1 MNKEIDMK
9 SLRILLYLSVFIVVI
24 FGCSEQEAIDEN
36 SKNNNLAAE
45 DIFLTKE
52 QYKVA
57 GIELAKLKKQEFS
70 EKIFATGSIDLPPQN
85 KAFVGSYFGGTV
97 SKINLLVGDKVR
109 KRQLLF
115 KLTNPEFIS
124 IQENFLKAKSSL
136 KYLKSEFERQQELR
150 AENVSSQKTYLKAE
164 MDYYTTR
171 SEYEALVQKL
181 NLLNIDHNQL
191 TDGNISKS
199 VNIVSPLDGFVSA
212 INISLGQVLNAY
224 EAGVEVVDPDHL
236 HLELNVFEKDIS
248 KISEGASVVFSLP
261 DMENETFKAK
271 VVLVGKTVD
280 HENRTIRIHCH
291 FEDDSIVKKL
301 IPGMFI
307 NANILVDNDVVFAF
321 PSEGVVD
328 VDGESYSLILK
339 EINDD
344 GYIFTKRK
352 LSIGRS
358 SELFS
363 EIINYNELHNDA
375 EIIVKGAFNLI
386 Q

>member
-9 SLRILLYLSVFIVVI
+9 SSRILLYLSVFIVII
-24 FGCSEQEAIDEN
+24 FGCTEQEAIDEN
-36 SKNNNLAAE
+36 SNNNLAAE
-45 DIFLTKE
+45 DIFISTE

-57 GIELAKLKKQEFS
+57 GIELAKLTKQEFS
-70 EKIFATGSIDLPPQN
+70 EKIFATGSVDLPPQN

-115 KLTNPEFIS
+115 KLINPEFIS

-136 KYLKSEFERQQELR
+136 KYLKSEFERQKELL
-150 AENVSSQKTYLKAE
+150 AENVSSKKSYLKAE
-164 MDYYTTR
+164 MDYFTTR

-181 NLLNIDHNQL
+181 NLLNIDHSEL
-191 TDGNISKS
+191 SDSNISKS
-199 VNIVSPLDGFVSA
+199 VNIVSPLDGYVSA
-212 INISLGQVLNAY
+212 INISLGQVLNAN
-224 EAGVEVVDPDHL
+224 EAGIEVVDPDHL

-248 KISEGASVVFSLP
+248 KISEGASVIFSLP
-261 DMENETFKAK
+261 DMKNATFKAK

-280 HENRTIRIHCH
+280 PENRTIRIHCH
-291 FEDDSIVKKL
+291 FENKSIVNKL

-307 NANILVDNDVVFAF
+307 NANILVDNDMAFAF
-321 PSEGVVD
+321 PSEGIVD
-328 VDGESYSLILK
+328 VEGQFYALFLK
-339 EINDD
+339 ENNDD

-358 SELFS
+358 SDLFS
-363 EIINYNELHNDA
+363 EIINHDEIPTDA

>member
-9 SLRILLYLSVFIVVI
+9 SSRILLYLSVFIVII
-24 FGCSEQEAIDEN
+24 FGCTEQEAIDEN
-36 SKNNNLAAE
+36 SNNNLAAE
-45 DIFLTKE
+45 DIFISTE

-57 GIELAKLKKQEFS
+57 GIELAKLTKQEFS
-70 EKIFATGSIDLPPQN
+70 EKIFTTGSVDLPPQN

-115 KLTNPEFIS
+115 KLINPEFIS

-136 KYLKSEFERQQELR
+136 KYLKSEFERQKELL
-150 AENVSSQKTYLKAE
+150 AENVSSKKSYLKAE
-164 MDYYTTR
+164 MDYFTTR

-181 NLLNIDHNQL
+181 NLLNIDHSEL
-191 TDGNISKS
+191 SDSNISKS
-199 VNIVSPLDGFVSA
+199 VNIVSPLDGYVSA
-212 INISLGQVLNAY
+212 INISLGQVLNAN
-224 EAGVEVVDPDHL
+224 EAGIEVVDPDHL

-248 KISEGASVVFSLP
+248 KISEGASVIFSLP
-261 DMENETFKAK
+261 DMKNETFKAK

-280 HENRTIRIHCH
+280 PENRTIRIHCH
-291 FEDDSIVKKL
+291 FENKSIVNKL

-307 NANILVDNDVVFAF
+307 NANILVDNDMAFAF
-321 PSEGVVD
+321 PSEGIVD
-328 VDGESYSLILK
+328 VEGQFYALFLK
-339 EINDD
+339 ENNDD

-358 SELFS
+358 SDLFS
-363 EIINYNELHNDA
+363 EIINHDEIPTDA

>member
-9 SLRILLYLSVFIVVI
+9 SSRILLYLSVFIVII
-24 FGCSEQEAIDEN
+24 FGCTEQEAIDEN
-36 SKNNNLAAE
+36 SNNNLAAE
-45 DIFLTKE
+45 DIFISTE

-57 GIELAKLKKQEFS
+57 GIELAKLTKQEFS
-70 EKIFATGSIDLPPQN
+70 EKIFTTGSVDLPPQN

-115 KLTNPEFIS
+115 KLINPEFIS

-136 KYLKSEFERQQELR
+136 KYLKSEFERQKELL
-150 AENVSSQKTYLKAE
+150 AENVSSKKSYLKAE
-164 MDYYTTR
+164 MDYFTTR

-181 NLLNIDHNQL
+181 NLLNIDHSEL
-191 TDGNISKS
+191 SDSNISKS
-199 VNIVSPLDGFVSA
+199 VNIVSPLDGYVSA
-212 INISLGQVLNAY
+212 INISLGQVLNAN
-224 EAGVEVVDPDHL
+224 EAGIEVVDPDHL

-248 KISEGASVVFSLP
+248 KISEGASVIFSLP
-261 DMENETFKAK
+261 DMKNATFKAK

-280 HENRTIRIHCH
+280 PENRTIRIHCH
-291 FEDDSIVKKL
+291 FENKSIVNKL

-307 NANILVDNDVVFAF
+307 NANILVDNDMAFAF
-321 PSEGVVD
+321 PSEGIVD
-328 VDGESYSLILK
+328 VEGQFYALFLK
-339 EINDD
+339 ENIDD

-358 SELFS
+358 SDLFS
-363 EIINYNELHNDA
+363 EIINHDEIPTDA